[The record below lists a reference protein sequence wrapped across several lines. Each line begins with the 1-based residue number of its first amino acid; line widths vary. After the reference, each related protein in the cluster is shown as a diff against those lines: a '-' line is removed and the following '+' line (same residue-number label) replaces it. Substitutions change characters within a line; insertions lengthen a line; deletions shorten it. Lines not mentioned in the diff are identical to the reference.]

1 MSRFHR
7 NLLMSGL
14 GGLLAGGLL
23 AVVAARLV
31 VTGVITPPLPWLPV
45 TVLSVLVFGA
55 FSLAEIPIMVFTM
68 RRLLAERP
76 ENQGVV
82 MGLNTIYVFFA
93 AVYGVPVLLLTGSV
107 AWGLALCTLCV
118 VRFFT
123 SLAFVREPLP

>member
-23 AVVAARLV
+23 AVVAAQLV
-31 VTGVITPPLPWLPV
+31 ITGVITPPLPWPPV
-45 TVLSVLVFGA
+45 TILSVLVLGA
-55 FSLAEIPIMVFTM
+55 FSLVEIPMMVFSM

-82 MGLNTIYVFFA
+82 MGLNAVYVFFA
-93 AVYGVPVLLLTGSV
+93 AVYGVPVLLLSGNVGWS
-107 AWGLALCTLCV
+107 LALCTLCV
-118 VRFFT
+118 VRFVT
-123 SLAFVREPLP
+123 SLIFVRESLP